1 MNKATFRETVT
12 RRVIDPDTRD
22 RWITIAYMVS
32 AITML
37 LHHVYVTAYYATVED
52 GAILLRFP
60 WVFLA
65 GVGFLL
71 GRMWKDKCFWILLA
85 LLLMKFLRI
94 AIPTPELVSETQ
106 RVYELCIYSFFICYA
121 AGRVLNTKDRK
132 TFIAVFCGLWTL
144 AMTVYACFGL
154 YPALGG
160 RSIWNLGTE
169 GFYIRP
175 SEQRLWPVFHP
186 VDAGMMTASG
196 IAAALIGFFMTKRK
210 TVKILYTI
218 AMILICLMGIFC
230 VSRISYLLTAMAV
243 SAPVSMAMYE
253 LLLKWKRQGKAF
265 SALRIAAAFAAFAAA
280 AVLLVV
286 VQMKAVPVLNSLRT
300 GVISDAAAEETLPEE
315 TVPRE
320 TVPEGTAAPE
330 TEESGIFSGWL
341 TPKPEEILPAET
353 ETPTQM
359 PVEVTARD
367 FVTDEGA
374 DGLLTGRLVIWL
386 HVYDSFELFPE
397 YMLIGQGVYDPM
409 NHINTSIRA
418 GNALPEIYHLHSTF
432 IQTLWESGFPGFL
445 LFTAFFLI
453 FAWNAFLLIRDRS
466 LPLWQRILPIPAVL
480 CWLADMAD
488 CTGYC
493 NWGKPPMTILYLF
506 TGLTIAIAR
515 ENRKN
520 NKGAKQA

>member
-1 MNKATFRETVT
+1 MNKATFRETVN

-22 RWITIAYMVS
+22 RRITVAYMVF
-32 AITML
+32 AIAML

-65 GVGFLL
+65 GVSFLL

-85 LLLMKFLRI
+85 LLLLKFLRI
-94 AIPTPELVSETQ
+94 AIPTPGLVSETQ

-121 AGRVLNTKDRK
+121 AGRVLNSKDRK

-154 YPALGG
+154 YPALSG

-196 IAAALIGFFMTKRK
+196 IAAALIGFFLTKRRP
-210 TVKILYTI
+210 VKILYI
-218 AMILICLMGIFC
+218 LAMILICLMGIFC
-230 VSRISYLLTAMAV
+230 VSRISYLLTAIAV
-243 SAPVSMAMYE
+243 STPVSMMLYE
-253 LLLKWKRQGKAF
+253 TLLKRKKQGKAVP
-265 SALRIAAAFAAFAAA
+265 ALRIFTALAAFAALAA
-280 AVLLVV
+280 LLVV
-286 VQMKAVPVLNSLRT
+286 IQMKAVPVLNSLR
-300 GVISDAAAEETLPEE
+300 GGAISDAAAEETVPEE
-315 TVPRE
+315 TA
-320 TVPEGTAAPE
+320 VPEPA
-330 TEESGIFSGWL
+330 ESGTVSMWM
-341 TPKPEEILPAET
+341 TPEPEEIPPAVT

-359 PVEVTARD
+359 PVEVATRD
-367 FVTDEGA
+367 FVADEGA
-374 DGLLTGRLVIWL
+374 DGLLTGRLAIWT
-386 HVYDSFELFPE
+386 HVYDGFRHYPE

-409 NHINTSIRA
+409 AYINSSMRA
-418 GNALPEIYHLHSTF
+418 GLALPEIYHFHSTF
-432 IQTLWESGFPGFL
+432 IQTLWESGIPGFL
-445 LFTAFFLI
+445 LFMAFFGI
-453 FAWNAFLLIRDRS
+453 FAWNAFRLIRDRS

-480 CWLADMAD
+480 CWIADMLD

-520 NKGAKQA
+520 NKGATHA

>member
-22 RWITIAYMVS
+22 RRITIAYMVF
-32 AITML
+32 AIAML
-37 LHHVYVTAYYATVED
+37 LHPVYVTAYYATVED

-65 GVGFLL
+65 GVSFLL

-85 LLLMKFLRI
+85 LLLLKFLRI
-94 AIPTPELVSETQ
+94 AIPTPGLVSETQ

-121 AGRVLNTKDRK
+121 AGRVLNAKDRK

-196 IAAALIGFFMTKRK
+196 IAAALIGFFLTKRRP
-210 TVKILYTI
+210 VKILYML
-218 AMILICLMGIFC
+218 AMILIGLMGIFC
-230 VSRISYLLTAMAV
+230 VSRISYLLTAIAV
-243 SAPVSMAMYE
+243 STPVSMTVYE
-253 LLLKWKRQGKAF
+253 LLLKRKKQGKAIP
-265 SALRIAAAFAAFAAA
+265 ALRIFTALAAFAVLTA
-280 AVLLVV
+280 LLVV
-286 VQMKAVPVLNSLRT
+286 IQMKAVPVLNSLRD
-300 GVISDAAAEETLPEE
+300 GVIPDAAAEETVPEE
-315 TVPRE
+315 TAVPE
-320 TVPEGTAAPE
+320 PAESGTVPMRMTPE
-330 TEESGIFSGWL
+330 
-341 TPKPEEILPAET
+341 PEEIPPAET

-359 PVEVTARD
+359 PVEVTTRD
-367 FVTDEGA
+367 FVTGEGV
-374 DGLLTGRLVIWL
+374 DGLLTGRLVIWV
-386 HVYDSFELFPE
+386 HVYDSFRRFTE
-397 YMLIGQGVYDPM
+397 YLLIGQGVYYPM
-409 NHINTSIRA
+409 AHINSYIRH
-418 GNALPEIYHLHSTF
+418 GLGLPEIYHFHSTF
-432 IQTLWESGFPGFL
+432 IQTLWESGIPGFL
-445 LFTAFFLI
+445 LFTAFFGI
-453 FAWNAFLLIRDRS
+453 FARNAYLLIRDRR

-480 CWLADMAD
+480 CWLADMVD
-488 CTGYC
+488 CTCYC
-493 NWGKPPMTILYLF
+493 NWGKPSMTILYLF

-520 NKGAKQA
+520 NKGAKHA